1 MVVQHLRVSTCALP
15 LLPSL
20 LPPTPTPQDVIQFGP
35 LARTMAAQMVA
46 DPAFVPQLVAHVGPA
61 ALADWLL
68 HVGALGGY
76 TALNAAAAPPLRALA
91 GAKLLPPKADF
102 ALRRA
107 LDAWQYGSGA
117 DFKL

>member
-1 MVVQHLRVSTCALP
+1 
-15 LLPSL
+15 
-20 LPPTPTPQDVIQFGP
+20 
-35 LARTMAAQMVA
+35 MAAQMVA
-46 DPAFVPQLVAHVGPA
+46 DPGFVPQLVAHVGPA

-76 TALNAAAAPPLRALA
+76 SALHAAAAPPLRALA
-91 GAKLLPPKADF
+91 AAKLLPPKADY
-102 ALRRA
+102 ALKRA